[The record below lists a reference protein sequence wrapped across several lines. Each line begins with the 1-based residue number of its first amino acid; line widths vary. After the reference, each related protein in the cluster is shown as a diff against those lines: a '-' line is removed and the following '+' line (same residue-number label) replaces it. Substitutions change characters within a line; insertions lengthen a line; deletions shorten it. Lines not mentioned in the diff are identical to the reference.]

1 MAQPKQN
8 IWAQRAMKVFGLPG
22 LVALI
27 PFALLGAHYVRGA
40 DADDP
45 SNTYLYA
52 LIFIAISLMTFGV
65 SKFRAATPGLAA
77 AALVFGGWVALG
89 LSGNWAQA
97 RPEVI
102 SLIAA
107 GAIFL
112 AGRCAGQSSET
123 LSFAW
128 RTLIWSWL
136 LFTVL
141 ALIGHIT
148 NYTGDPMQSGAYDAT
163 RLRAGFV
170 SPNSTATLLSMA
182 VIMCTAKLLYAVNHA
197 SSDVKSRQDFVD
209 YIFRASLTTIVVFAL
224 AMSCLWL
231 TGSRFVTVLCI
242 LSVIYLVETEYKSY
256 RGRRIRLGRGQKVVR
271 TLIYAVLIVAAITA
285 FVGDL
290 LVDRTMEAT
299 SSAPRKL
306 DLFGIYGS
314 VWLEKPWFGH
324 GLGSFN
330 RVNDALMTLEN
341 VGTTGAFGAAHNVV
355 LQWLIQQGIVGT
367 ILICT
372 LFATLHVPL
381 IRAMRQQTRRSKTFL
396 RASLCLSCLVIL
408 HSMLDYALEIPSI
421 MWTYAFMLGLA
432 HGRSSTLIGIK
443 IASVEQTEEKTGAAD
458 NDLVVA

>member
-1 MAQPKQN
+1 MLK
-8 IWAQRAMKVFGLPG
+8 
-22 LVALI
+22 
-27 PFALLGAHYVRGA
+27 
-40 DADDP
+40 
-45 SNTYLYA
+45 
-52 LIFIAISLMTFGV
+52 
-65 SKFRAATPGLAA
+65 
-77 AALVFGGWVALG
+77 
-89 LSGNWAQA
+89 
-97 RPEVI
+97 
-102 SLIAA
+102 
-107 GAIFL
+107 
-112 AGRCAGQSSET
+112 AGRTSWTTSS
-123 LSFAW
+123 
-128 RTLIWSWL
+128 
-136 LFTVL
+136 
-141 ALIGHIT
+141 G
-148 NYTGDPMQSGAYDAT
+148 P
-163 RLRAGFV
+163 
-170 SPNSTATLLSMA
+170 P
-182 VIMCTAKLLYAVNHA
+182 
-197 SSDVKSRQDFVD
+197 
-209 YIFRASLTTIVVFAL
+209 LTTIVVFAL

-372 LFATLHVPL
+372 LFAHVARP
-381 IRAMRQQTRRSKTFL
+381 TDKGN
-396 RASLCLSCLVIL
+396 ASTNAALKDISTCIAVLKLSCNFTQYARLRFRNTKYHVDIRVCARSCPRAKFNPNWHKNSQCRTNRGKNGCCRQRLGCCVIEGFK
-408 HSMLDYALEIPSI
+408 MRDQA
-421 MWTYAFMLGLA
+421 
-432 HGRSSTLIGIK
+432 
-443 IASVEQTEEKTGAAD
+443 
-458 NDLVVA
+458 